1 MTQAEVRRQLESL
14 RASSESEGRLQKDAQ
29 LPLERLRVAFATI
42 PDDERLNADAVIVE
56 WLASDDENLRFDAI
70 ALIDEFRIVAA
81 GAGLRRLRTRLL
93 SSVSP
98 GAPFEV
104 EKVDRVLRG
113 LTAGSGDP

>member
-1 MTQAEVRRQLESL
+1 MTLERVRQQLESL
-14 RASSESEGRLQKDAQ
+14 RSSAEYEGHLQKEAEP
-29 LPLERLRVAFATI
+29 PLHRMRAAYAVMAA
-42 PDDERLNADAVIVE
+42 DERPSADAVIVE

>member
-14 RASSESEGRLQKDAQ
+14 RASSENEGRLQKDAQ
-29 LPLERLRVAFATI
+29 LPLERLRVAFAAI

-81 GAGLRRLRTRLL
+81 VPGLDRLRRRL
-93 SSVSP
+93 STSHSP

-104 EKVDRVLRG
+104 QKIERVLRE
-113 LTAGSGDP
+113 LASMPPER